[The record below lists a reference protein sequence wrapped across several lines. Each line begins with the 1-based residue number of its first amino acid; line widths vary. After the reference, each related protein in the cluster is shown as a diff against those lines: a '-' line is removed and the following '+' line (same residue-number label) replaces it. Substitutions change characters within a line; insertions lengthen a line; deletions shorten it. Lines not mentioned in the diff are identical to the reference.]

1 MLLAFK
7 EKLKDVSGGFSLVV
21 LIAIASNFLSNQYN
35 APVILF
41 ALLIG
46 IAFNFLN
53 NEKNCKAG
61 IEFASGTV
69 LRLGVAMLGLKLTL
83 SNIESIGYFP
93 VIALSLIHI

>member
-7 EKLKDVSGGFSLVV
+7 EKLKEVSGGFALVV
-21 LIAIASNFLSNQYN
+21 LIAIASNFLSDQYN

-53 NEKNCKAG
+53 NCTPYGSCHVRFKINFK
-61 IEFASGTV
+61 
-69 LRLGVAMLGLKLTL
+69 
-83 SNIESIGYFP
+83 
-93 VIALSLIHI
+93 

>member
-7 EKLKDVSGGFSLVV
+7 EKLKEVSGGFALVV
-21 LIAIASNFLSNQYN
+21 LIAISSNFLSNQYN

-53 NEKNCKAG
+53 NEKNCKA
-61 IEFASGTV
+61 E
-69 LRLGVAMLGLKLTL
+69 LNLLL
-83 SNIESIGYFP
+83 
-93 VIALSLIHI
+93 ALYSEWELPF

>member
-7 EKLKDVSGGFSLVV
+7 EKLKEVSGGFALVV
-21 LIAIASNFLSNQYN
+21 LIAIASNFLSDQYN

-61 IEFASGTV
+61 IEFASGTI
-69 LRLGVAMLGLKLTL
+69 LRMGV
-83 SNIESIGYFP
+83 
-93 VIALSLIHI
+93 SL